1 MTNGADGTGAI
12 VNSMKT
18 IVDNYVNNR
27 KLSAVMLGTYDGN
40 AIVVNDQLA
49 IPMEMIK
56 NMLSS
61 LMVGDKVKLL
71 RNDGGREYYI
81 LEILGGSGA
90 AGFSESEGG

>member
-40 AIVVNDQLA
+40 AIIVNDQLA

-81 LEILGGSGA
+81 LEILGGS
-90 AGFSESEGG
+90 FDRVFRE